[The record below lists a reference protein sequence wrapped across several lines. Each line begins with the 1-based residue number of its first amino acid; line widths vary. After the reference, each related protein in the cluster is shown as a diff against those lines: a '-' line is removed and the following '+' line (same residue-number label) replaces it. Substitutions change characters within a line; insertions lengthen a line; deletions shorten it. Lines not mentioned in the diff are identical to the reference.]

1 MKLLAVNKVQRYSLK
16 VQLLHIVLRTD
27 MLKMTAQFG
36 SLNLI
41 NVNFVYVQKCIEG
54 LKANK
59 QGLKPQNSPQGG

>member
-36 SLNLI
+36 SLNLL
-41 NVNFVYVQKCIEG
+41 NVNFVYV
-54 LKANK
+54 
-59 QGLKPQNSPQGG
+59 